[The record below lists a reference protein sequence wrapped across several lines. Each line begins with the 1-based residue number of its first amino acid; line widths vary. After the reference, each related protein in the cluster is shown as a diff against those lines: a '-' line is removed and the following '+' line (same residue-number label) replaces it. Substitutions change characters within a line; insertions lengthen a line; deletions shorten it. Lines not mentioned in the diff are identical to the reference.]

1 MRRMSRAGAE
11 KAYRELPLPTT
22 SEEGWRFTDLTG
34 FDPGAYELVEAAR
47 PVGIEPLFDLELAGG
62 ARIDEGGV
70 EILKAPEGVVF
81 APLDEKDKRIG
92 TLIAVR
98 DKIGAANAALW
109 RHGLLVE
116 VPEGV
121 ELAEP
126 LHVRIESTV
135 GGAAL
140 PTRLLVVA
148 GENSRFTLIEE
159 HVSAAEGLEAF
170 TNCAVEVQVG
180 AAAKLELVSLQRL
193 SRETWHFAD
202 QRARLARD
210 AQLDWVCVGLGS
222 RKGKTWIYNDL
233 AEAGASS
240 RVTGIY
246 FADGSQHLDYDTYQ
260 EHAAP
265 RTNSDFLFRGAL
277 RDEATAVWRGMIRVE
292 PEAQGTDAYQEN
304 RNLLLSRQAHAN
316 SIPGLEILANDV
328 RCSHGATV
336 GQVDRELLFYLM
348 SRGMTASEA
357 ERLIVRGFFT
367 EALDRIEREP
377 IREALATALGARI
390 P

>member
-1 MRRMSRAGAE
+1 MKRAAAL
-11 KAYRELPLPTT
+11 KRYRELPLPTT

-34 FDPGAYELVEAAR
+34 FDPDAYEPAEEAR
-47 PVGIEPLFDLELAGG
+47 PAEIESLFELDFAGS

-70 EILKAPEGVVF
+70 EILEAPDGVRF
-81 APLDEKDKRIG
+81 EPLDERDARIG
-92 TLIAVR
+92 ELVGTQ
-98 DKIGAANAALW
+98 DKIAAANATLW
-109 RHGLLVE
+109 KHGLLVE
-116 VPEGV
+116 VPAGV
-121 ELAEP
+121 ELDRP

-135 GGAAL
+135 ERAAL

-148 GENSRFTLIEE
+148 GEGSRFTLIEE
-159 HVSAAEGLEAF
+159 HVSAAEGIDAF
-170 TNCAVEVQVG
+170 TSCAVELHVG
-180 AAAKLELVSLQRL
+180 AGAKLELVSVQRL
-193 SRETWHFAD
+193 SRATWHFAH

-210 AQLDWVCVGLGS
+210 SQLDWVCIGLGS
-222 RKGKTWIYNDL
+222 RKGKTWIFNDL
-233 AEAGASS
+233 AEEGATS
-240 RVTGIY
+240 RVTGVY

-265 RTNSDFLFRGAL
+265 RTRSDFLFRGAL
-277 RDEATAVWRGMIRVE
+277 RDEATTVWRGMIRVE

-304 RNLLLSRQAHAN
+304 RNLLLSRQTHAN
-316 SIPGLEILANDV
+316 SIPGLEILADEV

-336 GQVDRELLFYLM
+336 GQVDREQLFYLM

-357 ERLIVRGFFT
+357 ERLIVRGFFA

-377 IREALATALGARI
+377 VRDALAAALGARI

>member
-1 MRRMSRAGAE
+1 MKVKRVAALKR
-11 KAYRELPLPTT
+11 YQELPLPTT

-34 FDPGAYELVEAAR
+34 FDPGAYELAAAAQ
-47 PVGIEPLFDLELAGG
+47 PAEIAPLFELELAGS
-62 ARIDEGGV
+62 ARIDESGV
-70 EILKAPEGVVF
+70 EILAAPDGVVF

-92 TLIAVR
+92 TLVAVK

-116 VPEGV
+116 VPAGV

-135 GGAAL
+135 AGAAL

-159 HVSAAEGLEAF
+159 HVSATEGLDAF

-180 AAAKLELVSLQRL
+180 AGAKLELVSLQRL
-193 SRETWHFAD
+193 SRQTWHFAD
-202 QRARLARD
+202 QRARLARG

-222 RKGKTWIYNDL
+222 RKGKTRIFNDL
-233 AEAGASS
+233 AEAGATS

-246 FADGSQHLDYDTYQ
+246 FADGSQHLDFDTYQ

-265 RTNSDFLFRGAL
+265 HTSSDFLFRGAL
-277 RDEATAVWRGMIRVE
+277 RDEATTVWRGMIRVE

-336 GQVDRELLFYLM
+336 GQVDRDQLFYLM
-348 SRGMTASEA
+348 SRGMSASEA

-377 IREALATALGARI
+377 VREALTAALGARI

>member
-1 MRRMSRAGAE
+1 MSRASAK
-11 KAYRELPLPTT
+11 KAYRELPLPKT

-34 FDPGAYELVEAAR
+34 FDPGAYELAEVAQPVEIA
-47 PVGIEPLFDLELAGG
+47 PLFELELAGS
-62 ARIDEGGV
+62 ARIDESGV
-70 EILKAPEGVVF
+70 EIIAAPDGVVF

-92 TLIAVR
+92 TLVAVK

-116 VPEGV
+116 VQAGV

-135 GGAAL
+135 AGAAL

-159 HVSAAEGLEAF
+159 HVSAAEDLDAF

-180 AAAKLELVSLQRL
+180 AAAKLELVSVQRL

-202 QRARLARD
+202 QRARLAQG

-222 RKGKTWIYNDL
+222 HKGKTWIYNDL
-233 AEAGASS
+233 AEAGATSQ
-240 RVTGIY
+240 VTGIY

-265 RTNSDFLFRGAL
+265 HTNSDFLFRGAL
-277 RDEATAVWRGMIRVE
+277 RDEATAVWRGMIRVA
-292 PEAQGTDAYQEN
+292 PEAHGTDAYQEN

-336 GQVDRELLFYLM
+336 GQVDRDQLFYLM
-348 SRGMTASEA
+348 SRGMSASEA

-377 IREALATALGARI
+377 VREALTAALGARI

>member
-1 MRRMSRAGAE
+1 MKRAAAL
-11 KAYRELPLPTT
+11 KRYQELPLPTT
-22 SEEGWRFTDLTG
+22 SEEGWRFTNLTG
-34 FDPGAYELVEAAR
+34 FDPGAYELAAVAQ
-47 PVGIEPLFDLELAGG
+47 PTEIAPLFELELAGS
-62 ARIDEGGV
+62 ARIDESGV
-70 EILKAPEGVVF
+70 EILSAPDGVVF
-81 APLDEKDKRIG
+81 VPLDEKDKRIG
-92 TLIAVR
+92 TLVAVK

-116 VPEGV
+116 VPAGV

-126 LHVRIESTV
+126 LHLRIESTV
-135 GGAAL
+135 AGAAL

-159 HVSAAEGLEAF
+159 HVSAKEGLDAF

-180 AAAKLELVSLQRL
+180 AGAKLELVSVQRL

-202 QRARLARD
+202 QRARLALD
-210 AQLDWVCVGLGS
+210 AQLDWVSVGLGS
-222 RKGKTWIYNDL
+222 RKGKTRIYNDL
-233 AEAGASS
+233 AEAGATS

-265 RTNSDFLFRGAL
+265 HTNSDFLFRGAL
-277 RDEATAVWRGMIRVE
+277 RDEATTVWRGMIRVE

-336 GQVDRELLFYLM
+336 GQVDRDQLFYLM
-348 SRGMTASEA
+348 SRGMSASEA
-357 ERLIVRGFFT
+357 ERLIVRGFFA

-377 IREALATALGARI
+377 IREALATALGTRI
-390 P
+390 T

>member
-1 MRRMSRAGAE
+1 MSRAAAE

-34 FDPGAYELVEAAR
+34 FDPGAYEQADEAR
-47 PVGIEPLFDLELAGG
+47 PVEIAPLFELELAGS
-62 ARIDEGGV
+62 ARIDESGV
-70 EILKAPEGVVF
+70 EILAAPVGVVF
-81 APLDEKDKRIG
+81 APLDRKDKRIG
-92 TLIAVR
+92 ALVELK
-98 DKIGAANAALW
+98 DKIAAANAALW

-116 VPEGV
+116 VPAGV

-126 LHVRIESTV
+126 LHVRIASTIA
-135 GGAAL
+135 GATL

-148 GENSRFTLIEE
+148 GENSSFTLIEE
-159 HVSAAEGLEAF
+159 HVSAAEGLDAF
-170 TNCAVEVQVG
+170 TNCAVEVHVG
-180 AAAKLELVSLQRL
+180 AGAKLELVSLQRL
-193 SRETWHFAD
+193 SHATWHFAD
-202 QRARLARD
+202 QRARLARG
-210 AQLDWVCVGLGS
+210 AQLDWVCIGLGS
-222 RKGKTWIYNDL
+222 RKGKTRVYNDL
-233 AEAGASS
+233 AEAGATS
-240 RVTGIY
+240 RVTGVY

-265 RTNSDFLFRGAL
+265 HTNSDFLFRGAL

-316 SIPGLEILANDV
+316 SVPGLEILANDV

-336 GQVDRELLFYLM
+336 GQVDRQQLYYLM
-348 SRGMTASEA
+348 SRGMSENEA
-357 ERLIVRGFFT
+357 ERLIVRGFFA

-377 IREALATALGARI
+377 VREALAAALEARI

>member
-1 MRRMSRAGAE
+1 MSRAAAE

-34 FDPGAYELVEAAR
+34 FDPDAYEQAGEAR
-47 PVGIEPLFDLELAGG
+47 PVEIAPLFELELAGS
-62 ARIDEGGV
+62 ARIDESGV
-70 EILKAPEGVVF
+70 EILAAPDGVVF
-81 APLDEKDKRIG
+81 APLDRKDKRIG
-92 TLIAVR
+92 ALVELK
-98 DKIGAANAALW
+98 DKIAAANAALW

-116 VPEGV
+116 VPAGV

-126 LHVRIESTV
+126 LHVRIASTV
-135 GGAAL
+135 AGATL

-148 GENSRFTLIEE
+148 GENSSFTLIEE
-159 HVSAAEGLEAF
+159 HVSAAEGLDAF
-170 TNCAVEVQVG
+170 TNCAVEVHVG
-180 AAAKLELVSLQRL
+180 AGAKLELVSLQRL
-193 SRETWHFAD
+193 SRATWHFAD
-202 QRARLARD
+202 QRARLARG
-210 AQLDWVCVGLGS
+210 AQLDWVCIGLGS
-222 RKGKTWIYNDL
+222 RKGKTRVYNDL
-233 AEAGASS
+233 AEAGATS
-240 RVTGIY
+240 RVTGVY

-265 RTNSDFLFRGAL
+265 HTNSDFLFRGAL

-316 SIPGLEILANDV
+316 SVPGLEILANDV

-336 GQVDRELLFYLM
+336 GQVDRQQLYYLM
-348 SRGMTASEA
+348 SRGMSESEA
-357 ERLIVRGFFT
+357 ERLIVRGFFA

-377 IREALATALGARI
+377 VREALAAALEARI